1 MEEFTLCNNLKIPKI
16 GYGSAIVLT
25 YMYGSYTKK
34 TIIKYWIRNF
44 IKNKKQYQ
52 KDKGIKKVLNSING
66 KILIDTSRAYG
77 GSEYAIGKAIEKS
90 GRENFFVVTKLCNAD
105 QFNHSVQEGFNNS
118 LEQLGIDYVNLYL
131 MHWPVEGEYIES
143 WKEMERIYKS
153 GRAKAIGVCNCN
165 ICHLEEIKKCADI
178 MPMVNQFEC
187 HPLFTQENLR
197 KYCKDNNIQ
206 VMAYTATARM
216 DERLNKTIIPKLA
229 EKYNK
234 TMAQIIIR
242 WHIQVENIPL
252 VNTSS
257 VKHIKENFDV
267 WDFKLTQEEVDK
279 ISAVNI
285 NSRLRYDPENCDF
298 TQL

>member
-1 MEEFTLCNNLKIPKI
+1 
-16 GYGSAIVLT
+16 
-25 YMYGSYTKK
+25 
-34 TIIKYWIRNF
+34 
-44 IKNKKQYQ
+44 
-52 KDKGIKKVLNSING
+52 
-66 KILIDTSRAYG
+66 
-77 GSEYAIGKAIEKS
+77 
-90 GRENFFVVTKLCNAD
+90 
-105 QFNHSVQEGFNNS
+105 
-118 LEQLGIDYVNLYL
+118 
-131 MHWPVEGEYIES
+131 
-143 WKEMERIYKS
+143 
-153 GRAKAIGVCNCN
+153 
-165 ICHLEEIKKCADI
+165 
-178 MPMVNQFEC
+178 
-187 HPLFTQENLR
+187 
-197 KYCKDNNIQ
+197 
-206 VMAYTATARM
+206 MAYTATARM

>member
-1 MEEFTLCNNLKIPKI
+1 
-16 GYGSAIVLT
+16 
-25 YMYGSYTKK
+25 
-34 TIIKYWIRNF
+34 
-44 IKNKKQYQ
+44 
-52 KDKGIKKVLNSING
+52 
-66 KILIDTSRAYG
+66 
-77 GSEYAIGKAIEKS
+77 
-90 GRENFFVVTKLCNAD
+90 
-105 QFNHSVQEGFNNS
+105 
-118 LEQLGIDYVNLYL
+118 
-131 MHWPVEGEYIES
+131 
-143 WKEMERIYKS
+143 
-153 GRAKAIGVCNCN
+153 
-165 ICHLEEIKKCADI
+165 